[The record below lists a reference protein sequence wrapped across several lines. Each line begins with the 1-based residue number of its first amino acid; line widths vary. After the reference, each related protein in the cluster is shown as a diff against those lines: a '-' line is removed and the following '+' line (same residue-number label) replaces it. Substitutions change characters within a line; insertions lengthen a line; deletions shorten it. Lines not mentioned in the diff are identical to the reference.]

1 MALGLRPASSRP
13 RNSQTARCG
22 LLGTLRTQA
31 RPRPPTREP
40 LAALAENCYM
50 LLASDPGLIL
60 QAKRLPLC
68 SSLLHLDQ
76 NSNARIC
83 GSLAEWSRTLSAS
96 YVAIAMVRSAQ
107 PACIWFGSGCHR
119 AGDAIHA
126 QLKLAAFY
134 RLAAYS

>member
-60 QAKRLPLC
+60 QAKRLPSAALY
-68 SSLLHLDQ
+68 SISI
-76 NSNARIC
+76 RIRMRAYVEAWPSGPGHC
-83 GSLAEWSRTLSAS
+83 QPLTLRSRWFEAPN
-96 YVAIAMVRSAQ
+96 Q
-107 PACIWFGSGCHR
+107 PAYGAGRGATVPVTQYIMHMRNSAAGC
-119 AGDAIHA
+119 
-126 QLKLAAFY
+126 LL
-134 RLAAYS
+134 